1 VPILETAAVGGYSS
15 GMDAR
20 GRASPPTL
28 EAAMIPPWMI
38 EELEEEERRKES
50 ERETLRLPVSEIARN
65 DDEGRSQEEPQ
76 ERGVSILDISP
87 SSECVLK
94 I

>member
-1 VPILETAAVGGYSS
+1 
-15 GMDAR
+15 
-20 GRASPPTL
+20 
-28 EAAMIPPWMI
+28 MIPPWMI

-50 ERETLRLPVSEIARN
+50 EREVLRLPVSEIARN
-65 DDEGRSQEEPQ
+65 DDDEGRKQEEPQ